1 MSSHEQPTTDPD
13 SLDQPQ
19 IEINSIGGGKKSSS
33 KPIKEEEEEEEEE
46 EEDFFPYL
54 FNTRHIHPIV
64 TLSDLHVAALR
75 S

>member
-1 MSSHEQPTTDPD
+1 MSIYEQPTTDPD

-19 IEINSIGGGKKSSS
+19 IEIHSIGGGKESSS
-33 KPIKEEEEEEEEE
+33 KPIKEEEE

-64 TLSDLHVAALR
+64 TLSDLHVAALW

>member
-1 MSSHEQPTTDPD
+1 VSIYEQPTTDPD

-33 KPIKEEEEEEEEE
+33 KPIKEEEEEE
-46 EEDFFPYL
+46 DFFPYL

>member
-1 MSSHEQPTTDPD
+1 MSIYEQPTTDPD

-33 KPIKEEEEEEEEE
+33 KPIKEEEEEE
-46 EEDFFPYL
+46 DFFPYL

>member
-1 MSSHEQPTTDPD
+1 MSIYEQPTTDPN

-19 IEINSIGGGKKSSS
+19 IEIHSIGGEKKSSS
-33 KPIKEEEEEEEEE
+33 KPIKEEEEEEE

>member
-1 MSSHEQPTTDPD
+1 MSIYEQPTTDPD

-19 IEINSIGGGKKSSS
+19 IEIHSIGGRKKSST
-33 KPIKEEEEEEEEE
+33 KPIKEEEEEEE

>member
-1 MSSHEQPTTDPD
+1 MSIYEQPRTDPD

-19 IEINSIGGGKKSSS
+19 IEIHSIGGGKESSS
-33 KPIKEEEEEEEEE
+33 KPIKEE

>member
-1 MSSHEQPTTDPD
+1 MSIYEQPTTDPD

-19 IEINSIGGGKKSSS
+19 IEIHSIGGGKKSSS
-33 KPIKEEEEEEEEE
+33 KPIKEE

-64 TLSDLHVAALR
+64 TLSDLHVAALW